1 MMPKLLTLQWPPKRQ
16 IVTIIAGFRC
26 QGGIVLCSDTQ
37 ETSGTA
43 KRSVPK
49 LQCFHGPVISQDGN
63 GMVNG
68 DLALAIC
75 GAGDGPFIDKVASQA
90 WDAVRHV
97 SDVWEASERVE
108 SMIKETYREFGQIYQ
123 TGACPQV
130 VLIYGVTKGGNSRLF
145 QATGPVVNE
154 TDYAS
159 NGVGYYLAD
168 FLTTRMRGDGWLT
181 IRETVILAAYILFQA
196 KEHVEGCGGDSHIA
210 VLRESES
217 SGMVDFRLIQHLTEY
232 LKSADH
238 CTGEMLLTAA
248 DFSISDSDAADGISN
263 SVDLLKFMRTTE
275 IKRLEEHRESDR
287 TFFSSLGAPKRE
299 EDDLGLPI
307 KAEQSGA
314 QTSENEI
321 GNPAGKVSPS

>member
-1 MMPKLLTLQWPPKRQ
+1 M
-16 IVTIIAGFRC
+16 TIIAGFKC

-37 ETSGTA
+37 ETSGNA
-43 KRSVPK
+43 KRNVPK
-49 LQCFHGPVISQDGN
+49 LQCLQGPVVSQDRQ
-63 GMVNG
+63 GMVNA

-75 GAGDGPFIDKVASQA
+75 GAGDGPFIDKIASQA

-108 SMIKETYREFGQIYQ
+108 SMIKETYREFGEIYQ
-123 TGACPQV
+123 AGSCPQV
-130 VLIYGVTKGGNSRLF
+130 ELIYGITKSGDSRLF

-154 TDYAS
+154 TAYAS
-159 NGVGYYLAD
+159 NGIGYYLAD
-168 FLTTRMRGDGWLT
+168 FLATRMRGDRWLT
-181 IRETVILAAYILFQA
+181 IRQTVILAAYILLQA

-248 DFSISDSDAADGISN
+248 DFSISDSDASDGLSN
-263 SVDLLKFMRTTE
+263 SMDLLKFMRSEE
-275 IKRLEEHRESDR
+275 IKRLKEHRESDR
-287 TFFSSLGAPKRE
+287 SLFFSLGGPKRE

-307 KAEQSGA
+307 TAKQSDI
-314 QTSENEI
+314 QTADSE
-321 GNPAGKVSPS
+321 AGEEKV

>member
-1 MMPKLLTLQWPPKRQ
+1 MAANQRRV
-16 IVTIIAGFRC
+16 VTIIAGFRC
-26 QGGIVLCSDTQ
+26 QGGIVVCSDTQ

-49 LQCFHGPVISQDGN
+49 LQCFQGPVISQDGQ
-63 GMVNG
+63 GMVNP

-75 GAGDGPFIDKVASQA
+75 GAGDGPFIDKIASQA

-97 SDVWEASERVE
+97 SNIWEASERVE
-108 SMIKETYREFGQIYQ
+108 SMIKESYREFGQIYQ

-130 VLIYGVTKGGNSRLF
+130 ELIYGITKGGDSRLF
-145 QATGPVVNE
+145 QAMGPVINE
-154 TDYAS
+154 TTYAS
-159 NGVGYYLAD
+159 NGIGYYLAD
-168 FLTTRMRGDGWLT
+168 FLTTRMRGDAWLT
-181 IRETVILAAYILFQA
+181 MRQTVILAAYILLQA

-248 DFSISDSDAADGISN
+248 DFSLSDSDASDGISS
-263 SVDLLKFMRTTE
+263 SVDLLKFMRAEE
-275 IKRLEEHRESDR
+275 IKRLEEHRKSDR
-287 TFFSSLGAPKRE
+287 DLFPSLGDFKRE

-307 KAEQSGA
+307 NAKHSSSQI
-314 QTSENEI
+314 SEDE
-321 GNPAGKVSPS
+321 AGREEV

>member
-1 MMPKLLTLQWPPKRQ
+1 MIPEPLTSWRQ
-16 IVTIIAGFRC
+16 IKRWVVTIIAGFRC
-26 QGGIVLCSDTQ
+26 QGGIVVCSDTQ

-49 LQCFHGPVISQDGN
+49 LQCFQGPVISQDGQ
-63 GMVNG
+63 GMVNP

-75 GAGDGPFIDKVASQA
+75 GAGDGPFIDKIASQA

-97 SDVWEASERVE
+97 SNIWEASERVE
-108 SMIKETYREFGQIYQ
+108 SMIKESYREFGQIYQ

-130 VLIYGVTKGGNSRLF
+130 ELIYGITKGGDSRLF
-145 QATGPVVNE
+145 QAMGPVINE
-154 TDYAS
+154 TTYAS
-159 NGVGYYLAD
+159 NGIGYYLAD
-168 FLTTRMRGDGWLT
+168 FLTTRMRGDAWLT
-181 IRETVILAAYILFQA
+181 MRQTVILAAYILLQA

-248 DFSISDSDAADGISN
+248 DFSLSDSDASDGISN
-263 SVDLLKFMRTTE
+263 SVDLLKFMRAEE
-275 IKRLEEHRESDR
+275 IKRLEEHRKSDR
-287 TFFSSLGAPKRE
+287 ESLSFAWRLQKR
-299 EDDLGLPI
+299 GRRPW
-307 KAEQSGA
+307 
-314 QTSENEI
+314 
-321 GNPAGKVSPS
+321 PAY

>member
-1 MMPKLLTLQWPPKRQ
+1 
-16 IVTIIAGFRC
+16 
-26 QGGIVLCSDTQ
+26 
-37 ETSGTA
+37 
-43 KRSVPK
+43 
-49 LQCFHGPVISQDGN
+49 
-63 GMVNG
+63 MVNA

-75 GAGDGPFIDKVASQA
+75 GAGDGPFIDKIANQA

-97 SDVWEASERVE
+97 SDIWEASERVE

-123 TGACPQV
+123 TGACPEV
-130 VLIYGVTKGGNSRLF
+130 YLIYGITKSGDSRLF

-154 TDYAS
+154 TPYAS
-159 NGVGYYLAD
+159 NGIGYYLAD

-181 IRETVILAAYILFQA
+181 IRQTVILAAYILLQA

-238 CTGEMLLTAA
+238 CTGEMLLAAA
-248 DFSISDSDAADGISN
+248 DFSISDSDASDGISN
-263 SVDLLKFMRTTE
+263 SVDLLKFMRAEE
-275 IKRLEEHRESDR
+275 IKRLEKHRESDR
-287 TFFSSLGAPKRE
+287 RFFFSPADLRE

-307 KAEQSGA
+307 KPKQSGA
-314 QTSENEI
+314 QTSENE
-321 GNPAGKVSPS
+321 AGTEEV

>member
-1 MMPKLLTLQWPPKRQ
+1 MAATQGR

-26 QGGIVLCSDTQ
+26 QGGIVVCADTQ

-49 LQCFHGPVISQDGN
+49 LQCFQGPVISQDGQ
-63 GMVNG
+63 GMVNS

-97 SDVWEASERVE
+97 SNVWEASERVE
-108 SMIKETYREFGQIYQ
+108 SMIKDTYREFGQIFQ
-123 TGACPQV
+123 TGECPQV
-130 VLIYGVTKGGNSRLF
+130 ELIYGITKGGDSRLF
-145 QATGPVVNE
+145 QGMGPVVNE
-154 TDYAS
+154 TTYAS
-159 NGVGYYLAD
+159 SGIGYYLAD
-168 FLTTRMRGDGWLT
+168 FLTTRMRGDAWLSL
-181 IRETVILAAYILFQA
+181 RQTVILAAYILLQA

-248 DFSISDSDAADGISN
+248 DFSTSDSDVSDGISN
-263 SVDLLKFMRTTE
+263 SVDLLKFMRAEE
-275 IKRLEEHRESDR
+275 IKRLEEHRRSDR
-287 TFFSSLGAPKRE
+287 DLFRSFGDFKRE

-307 KAEQSGA
+307 NTKQSSP
-314 QTSENEI
+314 QISEDGVGNEE
-321 GNPAGKVSPS
+321 V